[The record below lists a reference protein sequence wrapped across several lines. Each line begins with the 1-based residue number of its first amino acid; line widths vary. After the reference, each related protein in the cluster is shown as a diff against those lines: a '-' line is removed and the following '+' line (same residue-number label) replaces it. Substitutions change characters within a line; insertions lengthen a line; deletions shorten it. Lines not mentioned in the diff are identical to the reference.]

1 MEKDRMQDRQIVNW
15 IHKLV
20 DDRYHYLTGTIICK
34 CRCKCYKYVKG
45 FYGSNGVTS
54 FSVAIILTL
63 YRDNKGYI

>member
-1 MEKDRMQDRQIVNW
+1 MEKDRMQDRQIVRW

-20 DDRYHYLTGTIICK
+20 HVDVNAI
-34 CRCKCYKYVKG
+34 KYVKG

-63 YRDNKGYI
+63 YRDTKGYI